1 MLFFFS
7 LFFDW
12 GKEVFFFFL
21 RGGVEREV
29 GHREEGW
36 NDEVFVADA
45 ENKASFFL
53 YGYIYIL
60 YHHKNTETIVLDDAK
75 L

>member
-1 MLFFFS
+1 ML
-7 LFFDW
+7 
-12 GKEVFFFFL
+12 FFL

-36 NDEVFVADA
+36 NAEVFVVDA

-53 YGYIYIL
+53 YGYIFIYIL